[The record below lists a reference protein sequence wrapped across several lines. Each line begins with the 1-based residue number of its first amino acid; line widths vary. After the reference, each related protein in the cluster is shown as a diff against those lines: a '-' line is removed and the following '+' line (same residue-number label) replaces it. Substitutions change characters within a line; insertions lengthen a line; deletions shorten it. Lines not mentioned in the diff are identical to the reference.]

1 MCGGVSETQRLA
13 VKEYIMYIR
22 YISYCSS
29 GPLQVFWRKTWPS
42 MEKTMVSSVDAR
54 DALSELL
61 NRAAYGKERLVLT
74 RRGKPLAAL
83 IPLEDLELIEEIEK
97 RVDLE
102 EARSALREAE
112 AKGSTAWEQVRA
124 ELDL

>member
-1 MCGGVSETQRLA
+1 
-13 VKEYIMYIR
+13 MYIT
-22 YISYCSS
+22 YISYFSS
-29 GPLQVFWRKTWPS
+29 GPLRLFWRKTVAG

-74 RRGKPLAAL
+74 RRGKPLAA
-83 IPLEDLELIEEIEK
+83 IVPLEDLELIEEIEK

-112 AKGSTAWEQVRA
+112 VKGTTAWEQVRA

>member
-1 MCGGVSETQRLA
+1 
-13 VKEYIMYIR
+13 
-22 YISYCSS
+22 
-29 GPLQVFWRKTWPS
+29 
-42 MEKTMVSSVDAR
+42 MVSSVDAR

-83 IPLEDLELIEEIEK
+83 VPLEDLELIEEIKK

-112 AKGSTAWEQVRA
+112 VEGTTAWEQVRA
-124 ELDL
+124 ELDLWPPAVVLYRIELSPRARRDLPACRPDRR